1 MRRSSWPGVCVI
13 AACAPQVAGTG
24 GECRA
29 AGDCAVPGIVEACL
43 NAERHD
49 LPATPQLC
57 ELAWNLTHNDEAA
70 ASGAFHA
77 RKTGDEVTLKR
88 WVERAPR
95 TLQGAR
101 ILHYWGEVLVKR
113 GDLEAA
119 EDTLRQALDLRVNRD
134 PGRASNTAL
143 LLLELAQSRRPA
155 DQSIWLARTAWEQA
169 ELGDVEVV
177 RACTAISLIELLL
190 DLGEFSTASA
200 VIERM
205 DADRSAIWQATRD
218 SAMARLE
225 AARGRLETAIALFR
239 RASRVDPRKPPTS
252 APMLPHD
259 AIELVQALLDA
270 GRLAEARRALARAV
284 ELVGRSPLPSATVT
298 CRLAA
303 VRGSVELAEG
313 DLDAALATVMRG
325 LANDCGH
332 AGRVQL
338 LNVQGEVLH
347 RRAEARGSDSDAVAA
362 EQAWREAADAVESWR
377 ASIPTTRLRSGLVV
391 RHRRA
396 LELWLDS
403 TGERGDAEGALDV
416 TQRIIGRQLLDR
428 IYQREANAP
437 AAVDSSIDRILNRL
451 GSRRELAVTMDAAR
465 GRANLRDVPGDMVAF
480 MSGARS
486 VWAIRHAGGRW
497 SITRVGDREAVRGWI
512 DGLRGAIDDPAP
524 ADRLGDA
531 MFPAGTLPEAGAPIV
546 VMLDR
551 ELSDVALAGLRV
563 AGKYLVERA
572 PIVEVLAPELLF
584 APVPDRRWRPAIA
597 VGDPLGDL
605 AAAAGE
611 VQAAAGT
618 AGGRAYIGAEATR
631 AAVVAA
637 SDAFLLHVA
646 THAIQASGEAAFV
659 LSDGALT
666 ANEIVAQRIAP
677 RLAVIAT
684 CRSQVDDDPAGSLVA
699 AFLAA
704 GAPGI
709 IGVKR
714 SLDDSDGAALMAD
727 LYRLHGAEDP
737 VRALA
742 LAQRAAIAANRPP
755 SAWATVSF
763 FGVGGWVW
771 H

>member
-1 MRRSSWPGVCVI
+1 MRWSSWLGACVI
-13 AACAPQVAGTG
+13 SACAPQAARDA

-29 AGDCAVPGIVEACL
+29 AGDCATPRVVQDCL
-43 NAERHD
+43 DADRGD
-49 LPATPQLC
+49 RRSTPELC
-57 ELAWNLTHNDEAA
+57 ERAWNETHDEQAA
-70 ASGAFHA
+70 ATGAFYA
-77 RKTGDEVTLKR
+77 RRTGDEATLKR

-119 EDTLRQALDLRVNRD
+119 EDTLQQALDLRVNRD
-134 PGRASNTAL
+134 PNRATNTAL

-155 DQSIWLARTAWEQA
+155 DQSIWLARIAWEQA
-169 ELGDVEVV
+169 ERGRNDNARTYAAV
-177 RACTAISLIELLL
+177 SLIELLL
-190 DLGEFSTASA
+190 DLGEFATASA

-205 DADRSAIWQATRD
+205 DASNSAAWQVSRD
-218 SAMARLE
+218 GAMARLE
-225 AARGRLETAIALFR
+225 AARGRIETAIALFQR
-239 RASRVDPRKPPTS
+239 GIRLNRGDQAVRS
-252 APMLPHD
+252 PMLAYD
-259 AIELVQALLDA
+259 AIERVEVLLDA
-270 GRLAEARRALARAV
+270 GRLTEARRDLDDAAEIISHPSVLSAL
-284 ELVGRSPLPSATVT
+284 LT
-298 CRLAA
+298 CRLAT
-303 VRGSVELAEG
+303 VRASVEIAE
-313 DLDAALATVMRG
+313 DHLETALATVERG
-325 LANDCGH
+325 LADRCGH
-332 AGRVQL
+332 AARVQL
-338 LNVQGEVLH
+338 LNLQGEALQ
-347 RRAEARGSDSDAVAA
+347 RRAELRGRAGDALAA
-362 EQAWREAADAVESWR
+362 EHAWREAADAVERWR
-377 ASIPTTRLRSGLVV
+377 ASIPTTLLRSGLVA

-403 TGERGDAEGALDV
+403 TGQRGDALGALEV

-428 IYQREANAP
+428 IYQREARAP
-437 AAVDSSIDRILNRL
+437 ATVDSSIDRILNRL
-451 GSRRELAVTMDAAR
+451 GSRRELGVTMDAAR
-465 GRANLRDVPGDMVAF
+465 GRADLRDVRHDLVAF

-486 VWAIRHAGGRW
+486 VWAIRHAHGRW
-497 SITRVGDREAVRGWI
+497 SIMRVGDRETVRGWI
-512 DGLRGAIDDPAP
+512 DGLRRAMEDPVTGS
-524 ADRLGDA
+524 RLGDA
-531 MFPAGTLPEAGAPIV
+531 MFPPGTLPEAGAPIV

-563 AGKYLVERA
+563 AGRYLVEHA
-572 PIVEVLAPELLF
+572 PIVEVLAPDLLF
-584 APVPDRRWRPAIA
+584 GAVPGRPWQPAIA

-605 AAAAGE
+605 RAAARE
-611 VQAAAGT
+611 VRGAASMT
-618 AGGRAYIGAEATR
+618 GGRAYVGAEATR
-631 AAVVAA
+631 AAVVAG

-646 THAIQASGEAAFV
+646 THARQDDGEEAFV
-659 LSDGALT
+659 LHDGALP
-666 ANEIVAQRIAP
+666 ANQIVAQRIAP

-704 GAPGI
+704 GASGV

-755 SAWATVSF
+755 GAWATVSF

>member
-1 MRRSSWPGVCVI
+1 MRWSSWLGACVI
-13 AACAPQVAGTG
+13 WACAPQAPRDG
-24 GECRA
+24 
-29 AGDCAVPGIVEACL
+29 GDCRTESGCPAPRVVQACL
-43 NAERHD
+43 DAERND
-49 LPATPQLC
+49 LPTTPGLC
-57 ELAWNLTHNDEAA
+57 ERAWTETRDEEVAA
-70 ASGAFHA
+70 TGAFYA
-77 RKTGDEVTLKR
+77 RRTGDDAALKR

-101 ILHYWGEVLVKR
+101 ILHYWGELLVKR
-113 GDLEAA
+113 GDVEAA
-119 EDTLRQALDLRVNRD
+119 EATLQQALDLRVNRD
-134 PGRASNTAL
+134 PIRATNTAL
-143 LLLELAQSRRPA
+143 LLLELARSRRPA
-155 DQSIWLARTAWEQA
+155 DESIWLARIAWEQA
-169 ELGDVEVV
+169 ELAHSDLM

-205 DADRSAIWQATRD
+205 DADPSVIWQGTRD

-225 AARGRLETAIALFR
+225 AARGRIETAIALFR
-239 RASRVDPRKPPTS
+239 RASRVDPRTPSTG

-259 AIELVQALLDA
+259 AIELVQSLLDV
-270 GRLAEARRALARAV
+270 GRLAEARRALDRAAD
-284 ELVGRSPLPSATVT
+284 LVAKSPLPSAVLT

-303 VRGSVELAEG
+303 VRGSVELAE
-313 DLDAALATVMRG
+313 DHIDAALATVERG

-338 LNVQGEVLH
+338 LNVQGEVLQ
-347 RRAEARGSDSDAVAA
+347 RRADARGDAEDAIAA
-362 EQAWREAADAVESWR
+362 DRAWREAADAVESWR
-377 ASIPTTRLRSGLVV
+377 ASIPTTQLRSGLVA

-403 TGERGDAEGALDV
+403 TGKRGDALGALDV

-428 IYQREANAP
+428 IYQREAHAP
-437 AAVDSSIDRILNRL
+437 ATVDRSIDRILNRL
-451 GSRRELAVTMDAAR
+451 GSRRELGVTMDAAR
-465 GRANLRDVPGDMVAF
+465 GRADLRDVRHDMVAF

-486 VWAIRHAGGRW
+486 VWAIRHARGRW
-497 SITRVGDREAVRGWI
+497 SITRVGDREVVHRWI
-512 DGLRGAIDDPAP
+512 DGLRGALDDSTTAGQ
-524 ADRLGDA
+524 LGDA
-531 MFPAGTLPEAGAPIV
+531 LFPAGTLPEADAPIM

-563 AGKYLVERA
+563 AGKYLVEHA
-572 PIVEVLAPELLF
+572 PIVEVLAPDLLF
-584 APVPDRRWRPAIA
+584 APLPGRSWRPAIA
-597 VGDPLGDL
+597 VGDPRGDL
-605 AAAAGE
+605 QAAARE
-611 VQAAAGT
+611 VQAAAGST
-618 AGGRAYIGAEATR
+618 GGRAYVGAEATR
-631 AAVVAA
+631 AAVAA
-637 SDAFLLHVA
+637 GRDASTLHVA
-646 THAIQASGEAAFV
+646 THARQDNGEAAFV
-659 LSDGALT
+659 LHDGALP

-704 GAPGI
+704 GAPGV

-755 SAWATVSF
+755 GAWATVSF

>member
-1 MRRSSWPGVCVI
+1 MRWSSWLGVCVLS
-13 AACAPQVAGTG
+13 ACASQVSGNG

-29 AGDCAVPGIVEACL
+29 AGDCAVPRIVEACL

-57 ELAWNLTHNDEAA
+57 ELAWSLTRNEEAAVSGALYARRIGDEA
-70 ASGAFHA
+70 
-77 RKTGDEVTLKR
+77 TLKR
-88 WVERAPR
+88 WVGRARR

-101 ILHYWGEVLVKR
+101 ILHYWGEMLVKR

-119 EDTLRQALDLRVNRD
+119 EHTLQQALDLRINRD

-143 LLLELAQSRRPA
+143 LLLELARSRRPA
-155 DQSIWLARTAWEQA
+155 DQSIWLARIAWEQA
-169 ELGDVEVV
+169 ELGDIEVV
-177 RACTAISLIELLL
+177 RACAAISLIELLI

-205 DADRSAIWQATRD
+205 DAEHSVIWQHTRD

-225 AARGRLETAIALFR
+225 AARGRIETAIALFR
-239 RASRVDPRKPPTS
+239 RASWVDPGKPPTG

-270 GRLAEARRALARAV
+270 GRLAEARRALDRAA
-284 ELVGRSPLPSATVT
+284 ELVGKSPLPSAVLT

-303 VRGSVELAEG
+303 VQSSVELA
-313 DLDAALATVMRG
+313 DDQIDAALATVERG

-347 RRAEARGSDSDAVAA
+347 RRADARGSAEDAIAA

-377 ASIPTTRLRSGLVV
+377 ASIPTTQLRSGLVA

-403 TGERGDAEGALDV
+403 TGQRGDAPGALDV

-437 AAVDSSIDRILNRL
+437 ATVDSSIDRILNRL
-451 GSRRELAVTMDAAR
+451 GSRRELGVTMDAAR
-465 GRANLRDVPGDMVAF
+465 GRANLRDVHGDLVAF

-486 VWAIRHAGGRW
+486 VWAIRHARGRW

-512 DGLRGAIDDPAP
+512 DGLRGAIDDRETAG
-524 ADRLGDA
+524 RLGDA

-546 VMLDR
+546 VMLDH

-563 AGKYLVERA
+563 AGKYLVEHA
-572 PIVEVLAPELLF
+572 PIVEVLAPDLLF
-584 APVPDRRWRPAIA
+584 APVPGRSWRPAIA

-605 AAAAGE
+605 SAAAHE
-611 VQAAAGT
+611 VRAAAGT
-618 AGGRAYIGAEATR
+618 AGGRAYVGAEATR
-631 AAVVAA
+631 AVVAA
-637 SDAFLLHVA
+637 GSGAFLLHVA
-646 THAIQASGEAAFV
+646 THASQANGEEAFV
-659 LSDGALT
+659 LYDGALP

-755 SAWATVSF
+755 GAWATVSF